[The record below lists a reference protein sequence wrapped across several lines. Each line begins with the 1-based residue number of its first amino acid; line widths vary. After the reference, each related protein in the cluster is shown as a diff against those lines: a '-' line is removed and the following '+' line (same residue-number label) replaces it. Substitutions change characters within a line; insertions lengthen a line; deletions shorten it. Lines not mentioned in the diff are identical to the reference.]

1 MKHGCFY
8 FHQTVTVDKCADF
21 TVYFPVRLNVHMQR
35 QQGCSR
41 YASIAML
48 LQLCHMS
55 LQFVVKL
62 VEVLSRQ
69 VDGSSSSSQ
78 ASQMSGDDQK
88 TGDVKVVRIL
98 SGFLSPDNLIMA
110 CLVPRLS
117 VFELIRS
124 IYYNIRDL

>member
-1 MKHGCFY
+1 
-8 FHQTVTVDKCADF
+8 
-21 TVYFPVRLNVHMQR
+21 
-35 QQGCSR
+35 
-41 YASIAML
+41 ML

-69 VDGSSSSSQ
+69 VDGSSSSQ

-88 TGDVKVVRIL
+88 TGDVKVVWIL